1 MTSICQ
7 DIFNSRHIN
16 LLISRSFVSTLGA
29 VNGDR
34 VVKTCSTISLSG
46 GQGKTTTIFFT
57 ALLLAEQ
64 GEKVLAVDADPQANL
79 TFYLGHEVQS
89 DEPSLFEVLT
99 KQVEVEDGIYETQYA
114 NLFVMPADRGLF
126 KVSDFLSSSGAGA
139 FILKQRLRKVK
150 DLFDYV
156 LIDVQPS
163 RSQICLSAVGASDY
177 ILIPVEAN
185 VKGVNSLVD
194 TLDFLEEQ
202 ADLEAF
208 TGSVLGVIPFRDR
221 WVGNTQTLEGRQNI
235 AAMKEFAGAAPVL
248 ASIRES
254 EKFKNAIRQGKLLSD
269 IGQPDLQYPFEQIV
283 EALTH
288 E

>member
-1 MTSICQ
+1 MKIC
-7 DIFNSRHIN
+7 SA
-16 LLISRSFVSTLGA
+16 L
-29 VNGDR
+29 
-34 VVKTCSTISLSG
+34 SLSG

-57 ALLLAEQ
+57 ALLLAQ
-64 GEKVLAVDADPQANL
+64 SGKKVLAVDADPQANL
-79 TFYLGHEVQS
+79 TFYLGHEVQA

-99 KQVEVEDGIYETQYA
+99 KQVEVEDGIYATQYQ
-114 NLFVMPADRGLF
+114 NLYAMPADRGLF

-150 DLFDYV
+150 DIFDVV

-177 ILIPVEAN
+177 VIIPVEAN

-194 TLDFLEEQ
+194 TLDFLNEQ

-208 TGSVLGVIPFRDR
+208 TGTVLGVIPFRDR

-235 AAMKEFAGAAPVL
+235 AAMKEFAGDVPVL

-254 EKFKNAIRQGKLLSD
+254 EKFKNAIRQGQLLSD
-269 IGQPDLQYPFEQIV
+269 IGQTELQYPFEQIV